1 MKKWILWLAV
11 ACLVGCAVWA
21 GRAVW
26 RRHGEGTLPP
36 GERGGERGNLSVSQ
50 DVPSGTEGG
59 TVARPESGD
68 EGMADGAP
76 RNERARDG
84 GAKGRGMRQGT
95 DEWDSRTGPNRR
107 DIPEDDPAYREGDLA
122 YRGGEGREASAS
134 GSAAPGVPFGA
145 IGGVAGKTGA
155 EKENTG
161 EAETGAETES
171 QTVSPEEAERIF
183 AENDELAAAARELRR
198 KAAEEEDQEDDEEA
212 SGPPLWI
219 VRSLTWDDETQEMEV
234 SFRFGA
240 VAAASGGDSEAGGAV
255 ENGILVQRIPPG
267 WEVQASSPEADAF
280 APGSRKLKWLLAGSA
295 VAGREISLLATPT
308 EGADPGDWD
317 LAPTWFTC
325 RWNGRACMVQP
336 EAAAE

>member
-1 MKKWILWLAV
+1 MKKWILWFAV
-11 ACLVGCAVWA
+11 ACLVGGAVWA
-21 GRAVW
+21 GRAAW
-26 RRHGEGTLPP
+26 RRHGAGTLPA
-36 GERGGERGNLSVSQ
+36 GERAGGTGNLPATQ
-50 DVPSGTEGG
+50 DVSGGAEESAG
-59 TVARPESGD
+59 ARLESGNA
-68 EGMADGAP
+68 ELADGTA
-76 RNERARDG
+76 RNG
-84 GAKGRGMRQGT
+84 KPGRGSEKREGMRQGA
-95 DEWDSRTGPNRR
+95 DGWDSRTKANRR
-107 DIPEDDPAYREGDLA
+107 DMPGDDPAYREGGWAD
-122 YRGGEGREASAS
+122 RGGEVREASAS

-145 IGGVAGKTGA
+145 VGGVAGKA
-155 EKENTG
+155 ENTG
-161 EAETGAETES
+161 EAEPGAETEF

-183 AENDELAAAARELRR
+183 ADNDESAAAARELRR
-198 KAAEEEDQEDDEEA
+198 KAAEEEEEA
-212 SGPPLWI
+212 EEEEAGPPLWI
-219 VRSLTWDDETQEMEV
+219 VRSLAWDDGMQEMEV

-240 VAAASGGDSEAGGAV
+240 VAGAGGGDAEAGGAV

-280 APGSRKLKWLLAGSA
+280 APGSRKLKWLLSGSA